1 MTCLYR
7 LFALTNPTDILFT
20 FPLIAFFLPLANC
33 ACQDLTLV
41 TNSRLV
47 LGTEKNL
54 TASISAGDL
63 DGDQDLDLVIANG
76 RHWPQPNYLFFNHA
90 KGRFNEQICLG
101 RARQTSYVTRLGD
114 LDDDGDLDIVVGND
128 MAPNRI
134 FLNDGQGEFREGGSF
149 GGISSVRNIRLVD
162 LDQDG
167 HLDILSVCRGRPNLF
182 FLNNGKGKFEKGRPF
197 GSGDDSTIDVA
208 AGDFN
213 RDGFI
218 DLALANRDD
227 QPNFILLNNGNQQF
241 NRKVPIGKTNK
252 QSRAIILE
260 DFNSDGHLDVAVA
273 NIGSTNYLHINDTQG
288 GFKQPIAFGEPTA
301 NSYALAAAD
310 MDQDNDLDLIV
321 ANVQQPNAVF
331 LYNKAA
337 IELTPIPF
345 GEANSSTYGLVVGD
359 FDRDG
364 RSDIAT
370 ANSSSPNRIFLNRP
384 NKEIN
389 KN

>member
-1 MTCLYR
+1 MTCLHR
-7 LFALTNPTDILFT
+7 LFALRTPAYILFT
-20 FPLIAFFLPLANC
+20 FLFTAFFLPLANC
-33 ACQDLTLV
+33 ASQDLTLI

-47 LGTEKNL
+47 LGTENNL
-54 TASISAGDL
+54 TASLSAGDL

-76 RHWPQPNYLFFNHA
+76 RHWPQQNYLFFNHA
-90 KGRFNEQICLG
+90 NGRFNEQQPLG

-114 LDDDGDLDIVVGND
+114 LDGDGDLDIVVGND

-134 FLNDGQGEFREGGSF
+134 FLNEGQGTFKEGGSF

-162 LDQDG
+162 VDQDG

-197 GSGDDSTIDVA
+197 GSGADSTIDVA

-218 DLALANRDD
+218 DLALANRDN

-241 NRKVPIGKTNK
+241 NGKVPIGKTNE
-252 QSRAIILE
+252 QSRAILLE
-260 DFNSDGHLDVAVA
+260 DFNGDGHLDVAVA
-273 NIGSTNYLHINDTQG
+273 NIGSANHLHINDTQG
-288 GFKQPIAFGEPTA
+288 GFKTPIAFGEPTA

-321 ANVQQPNAVF
+321 ANVQHPNAVF
-331 LYNKAA
+331 LYNEART
-337 IELTPIPF
+337 ELTSIRF
-345 GEANSSTYGLVVGD
+345 GEANSNTYGLAVGD

-364 RSDIAT
+364 RPDIAT
-370 ANSSSPNRIFLNRP
+370 ANSGSPNRIFLNRAD
-384 NKEIN
+384 KEN
-389 KN
+389 KNN